1 MNSNEE
7 GGSLFFSKLVNLGR
21 KLNVQSVEKVD
32 PSQNQYLP
40 NNLKMAIS
48 LKIFILDFMDHWTMV
63 VKPKSIWRPRFFHF
77 SAGYENQNVI

>member
-32 PSQNQYLP
+32 PSQN
-40 NNLKMAIS
+40 
-48 LKIFILDFMDHWTMV
+48 
-63 VKPKSIWRPRFFHF
+63 
-77 SAGYENQNVI
+77 